1 MTMIWTAGEL
11 KYDGE
16 NERGRGG
23 ELKQLKLFQNHSLQD
38 FRYWILI
45 AICVKLHTTT
55 RPQDTSSYD
64 QSQQIQNIRKTGR
77 ARLKLQ
83 PFPQPPQTFNNPK
96 ICAHIQC
103 EPSQNIH
110 LMPPTPFP
118 ISSTEVM
125 CGPRPLF
132 CSTPKQACLSPSLS
146 AHRSSF
152 SAFFLIFLLPRLL
165 FLLSS

>member
-1 MTMIWTAGEL
+1 MLT
-11 KYDGE
+11 
-16 NERGRGG
+16 
-23 ELKQLKLFQNHSLQD
+23 
-38 FRYWILI
+38 
-45 AICVKLHTTT
+45 AICVELHITASKIQVPMIRVSKFKL
-55 RPQDTSSYD
+55 
-64 QSQQIQNIRKTGR
+64 RKTGR
-77 ARLKLQ
+77 GRLKLQ

-118 ISSTEVM
+118 ISSMEVM

-132 CSTPKQACLSPSLS
+132 FSTPKQACLSPSPS